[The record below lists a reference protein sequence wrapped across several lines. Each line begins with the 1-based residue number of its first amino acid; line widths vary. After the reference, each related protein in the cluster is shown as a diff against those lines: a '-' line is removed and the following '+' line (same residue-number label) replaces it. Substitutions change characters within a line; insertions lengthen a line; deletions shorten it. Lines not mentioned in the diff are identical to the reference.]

1 MKIRNKSVVVL
12 LGIAVA
18 GIVGASAASLGLT
31 SQSLGADA
39 KVVAACDSA
48 ITASYTSTYNATSQD
63 YQVTG
68 VKLSNVLTAC
78 NTLAYSV
85 TLDGATIADVQ
96 ATGTVLLTNVVAGS
110 GEFTASFT
118 GVAAKDVGNLAV
130 VISG

>member
-31 SQSLGADA
+31 TQSLGADA

-48 ITASYTSTYNATSQD
+48 IDASYISTYNAVAQE
-63 YQVTG
+63 YLVTG
-68 VKLSNVLTAC
+68 VKLSNVAPAC
-78 NTLAYSV
+78 DLLSYAV
-85 TLDGATIADVQ
+85 TLDNGSATGVEK
-96 ATGTVLLTNVVAGS
+96 TGTVGLLGGTT
-110 GEFTASFT
+110 FTASFT
-118 GVAAKDVGNLAV
+118 GVSAKLIKNVAV